1 MPFAAK
7 RGMVGLLHEMSIPC
21 MLCRALMHLGVN
33 VGLHCSKKIQLSVF
47 IKLLSL
53 SLKLFI
59 SNVQTI
65 INITS

>member
-1 MPFAAK
+1 MFFAAK
-7 RGMVGLLHEMSIPC
+7 RGNVGLLHEMSIPC
-21 MLCRALMHLGVN
+21 MVCRALMHLGFN

-59 SNVQTI
+59 FNV
-65 INITS
+65 